1 MWNQNEDNKI
11 GDINKEDYISMTLFD
26 IGSSYL
32 ILAAVILYQSRNDG
46 GWIDNRSKLWSHYFY
61 KYQDLGIQS
70 INIKTNSLV
79 IIRSVE

>member
-1 MWNQNEDNKI
+1 MIKMNIHWCIISYGLDEDNKI

-46 GWIDNRSKLWSHYFY
+46 GRDNVALILILHSFFHSCS
-61 KYQDLGIQS
+61 DS
-70 INIKTNSLV
+70 I
-79 IIRSVE
+79 

>member
-1 MWNQNEDNKI
+1 MNIHWCIISYGLDEDNKI

-46 GWIDNRSKLWSHYFY
+46 G
-61 KYQDLGIQS
+61 
-70 INIKTNSLV
+70 
-79 IIRSVE
+79 

>member
-1 MWNQNEDNKI
+1 MIIIIIERGKEER
-11 GDINKEDYISMTLFD
+11 IN
-26 IGSSYL
+26 
-32 ILAAVILYQSRNDG
+32 
-46 GWIDNRSKLWSHYFY
+46 

>member
-1 MWNQNEDNKI
+1 MSRLAMNIHWCIISYGLDEDNKI

-61 KYQDLGIQS
+61 KYQ
-70 INIKTNSLV
+70 
-79 IIRSVE
+79 E